1 MATNMYICV
10 QIHMCKYICA
20 YMCPLFLSPTYLSAK
35 IMLILIKFKLCLSKA
50 DEVPRPNPRM
60 AGSLRVVDGPNMAG
74 PEGDLAASA

>member
-1 MATNMYICV
+1 
-10 QIHMCKYICA
+10 MCKYICA

-60 AGSLRVVDGPNMAG
+60 AGPLRVVDGPNIALYPMILHRRLQQERKSG
-74 PEGDLAASA
+74 